1 MAFSKNGSLQSR
13 WIKKLGMVRSSLF
26 GSAPLWNVHGLLGLD
41 WPWHRSE
48 HVHTKLTRSSY
59 DLETNP
65 LALTW
70 CKQVSLSKK
79 ILTSKSSIPI
89 CSVWCL
95 CTKLG
100 KILDLRNRE
109 WIWRN
114 HFTCSRP
121 WSNPQQNLKQ
131 RQRDSDRAR
140 FSVVIYAWDYL
151 HSDRAGFSPV
161 HSLRWWHPISPDKL
175 QAFRL
180 SKLWYWMGTCFDQLC
195 CKHSLHHGR
204 CNRHTLS
211 SQPKECFPNS
221 LLIKSLAI

>member
-1 MAFSKNGSLQSR
+1 MAFSKNGSLQPR

-79 ILTSKSSIPI
+79 KYWLQKTVYQFARSGVSVPSLEKYWTSETVNKFEGITLLVPDPDQTPSKISSNAN
-89 CSVWCL
+89 VMN
-95 CTKLG
+95 T
-100 KILDLRNRE
+100 
-109 WIWRN
+109 
-114 HFTCSRP
+114 
-121 WSNPQQNLKQ
+121 
-131 RQRDSDRAR
+131 

-151 HSDRAGFSPV
+151 HSDRAGFSRV
-161 HSLRWWHPISPDKL
+161 HSLRWWHPISPEKL

-195 CKHSLHHGR
+195 CKHSLPHGR

-221 LLIKSLAI
+221 ILIKSLAI